1 MRIRALAAAGA
12 AAGALAVVPAVAL
25 AGGTPSAGPGRVPTS
40 TTPTPRPTTT
50 TPTTPAP
57 TVTTPTVTTSTST
70 TPITTTTATTP
81 APVSATRVK
90 ATAKLYLAKLFTVKR
105 TEVTVPGRDVT
116 VHGVVTPYRAGQTVV
131 VEAIEHDRVFAR
143 RTLRLQPSKRRVY
156 GGFSVTIRAPKPG
169 VVAVVLKHAKS
180 TLMTAFTAERHY
192 RVLAEATAPGSS
204 GEMVDLLQSR
214 LAALHVYIPRTGRF
228 DYGTELALDTYH
240 RLLGQGEGD
249 TSAGPATVNDLLNG
263 TGAFHV
269 RFPSQGYHAEGDL
282 SDQVL
287 AYIDGDQV
295 RYLLPISSGKPS
307 TPTILG
313 SFRVYRKQ
321 PEYTSDGMYFSNFFS
336 GGYAIHG
343 YDPAP
348 DYPASHGCMRLNMV
362 DAIFAYNLLTIGDWV
377 DTYFT

>member
-1 MRIRALAAAGA
+1 MRIRVLGATAVAIVALG
-12 AAGALAVVPAVAL
+12 GVPAAAL
-25 AGGTPSAGPGRVPTS
+25 AGGSVAAGAVQTIPTP
-40 TTPTPRPTTT
+40 TTPTPTPTTPTSSTPTATTPTATTPTVPTAT
-50 TPTTPAP
+50 TPTTP
-57 TVTTPTVTTSTST
+57 
-70 TPITTTTATTP
+70 TP
-81 APVSATRVK
+81 APAKVKRVK
-90 ATAKLYLAKLFTVKR
+90 GTAKLYLGGLFTVKR
-105 TEVTVPGRDVT
+105 TAVTVPRRDVT
-116 VHGVVTPYRAGQTVV
+116 VRGVVTPFRPGQRVV
-131 VEAIEHDRVFAR
+131 VEAIEHHRVFAR
-143 RTLRLQPSKRRVY
+143 RTLTLRPSRRRVY
-156 GGFSVTIRAPKPG
+156 GAFAITVRAPRAG
-169 VVAVVLKHAKS
+169 VVAVALRHSRSK
-180 TLMTAFTAERHY
+180 LMGAFTAERHFQVLSE
-192 RVLAEATAPGSS
+192 RVGPGST
-204 GEMVDLLQSR
+204 GRFVQLLQSR
-214 LAALHVYIPRTGRF
+214 LAALHVYLPQTGVF

-249 TSAGPATVNDLLNG
+249 LSAGPATVTHLLDG
-263 TGAFHV
+263 VGAFHV
-269 RFPSQGYHAEGDL
+269 RFPKQGYHAEGDL

-362 DAIFAYNLLTIGDWV
+362 DAIFAYNLLSIGDWV